1 MRKLIFLLLIFPL
14 SAIIF
19 SACEN
24 QEKTLLDPEA
34 EVSFNISELMDGGLK
49 DGWSCQTDGQGNLLE
64 PHYAVVI
71 ISTTPDPDA
80 TGDVEYKLDVFRV
93 MGQLYSQTIK
103 LDPGNYFVK
112 KFVLYNDNGTPLDT
126 TDDILVMGTPET
138 GSEFAQY
145 VAKPVDFEFTVVAFQ
160 KIEIKIEVLCFLPA
174 LYQSFG
180 FVWFEVTQIVI
191 RELCFFTDICL
202 NGDPWF
208 PESFV
213 VPPYGPPVPGIDVVG
228 AMRIWVYKGPLNKP
242 YSVVQVTS
250 LPDGDPNFTPVPHS
264 PFTNWDEQEGLLTGP
279 LCVQYPDN
287 LLKEDYIWFWIQ
299 FYLPDA
305 TGGFSWQTY
314 AVCSL
319 NGLLVMR
326 VHDGT
331 LVNLIDRAGDGIY
344 DFVVGS
350 CGQDGVADWTFDWLY
365 GGLR

>member
-1 MRKLIFLLLIFPL
+1 
-14 SAIIF
+14 
-19 SACEN
+19 
-24 QEKTLLDPEA
+24 
-34 EVSFNISELMDGGLK
+34 
-49 DGWSCQTDGQGNLLE
+49 
-64 PHYAVVI
+64 
-71 ISTTPDPDA
+71 
-80 TGDVEYKLDVFRV
+80 VEFKLDVFRL
-93 MGQLYSQTIK
+93 MGQLYTKTIK
-103 LDPGNYFVK
+103 LLVDDGSTFQVL
-112 KFVLYNDNGTPLDT
+112 KFGLYHDVGGDGDVTPDLL
-126 TDDILVMGTPET
+126 IMATPEL
-138 GSEFAQY
+138 GSDFAQY
-145 VAKPVDFEFTVVAFQ
+145 VDDPVGVVPDPNPDLLEPFTFTILGFQ
-160 KIEIKIEVLCFLPA
+160 KIEVKIEVLCFLPA